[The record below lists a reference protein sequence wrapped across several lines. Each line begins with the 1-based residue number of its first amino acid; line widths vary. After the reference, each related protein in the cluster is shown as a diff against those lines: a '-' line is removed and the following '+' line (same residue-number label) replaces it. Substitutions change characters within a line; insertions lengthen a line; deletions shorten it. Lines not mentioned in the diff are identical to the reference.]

1 MDKLDAMRLYVR
13 IVERGSFTAA
23 STDLG
28 IPRSTST
35 QVINRLEKRLGV
47 RLLQRSTR
55 KVRATLD
62 GELYYQ
68 RCISIL
74 ADVEEAEGA
83 FTGLLPGGEVRVDV
97 QGTIARHFVMPQLP
111 QFFAQYPDISLV
123 MSEGD
128 RWVDL
133 VQEGVDCAIRYGHLA
148 DSELIARRLTMLER
162 LTCASPQYLEHYGH
176 PSSLEQ
182 LNGHRVVALRSITT
196 GKSTP
201 LSFCLGDRIETLQ
214 VPAQLTV
221 TGTESY
227 LDGVKRGLGLAQ
239 FPKFHVE
246 KELDAGNLVEILP
259 NFRPPSEP
267 VSVVF
272 TQNRFLS
279 PRVRAFIEWLSKIF
293 SVSI

>member
-1 MDKLDAMRLYVR
+1 MDRLDAMRLYVR

-28 IPRSTST
+28 VPRSTST
-35 QVINRLEKRLGV
+35 QVINKLEKQLGV

-55 KVRATLD
+55 KVKATLD

-68 RCISIL
+68 RCLSIL

-83 FTGLLPGGEVRVDV
+83 FKGSLPKGEVRVDV
-97 QGTIARHFVMPQLP
+97 QGTIARHFVLP
-111 QFFAQYPDISLV
+111 RLPDFFERYPDITLV

-133 VQEGVDCAIRYGHLA
+133 VQEGVDCAIRYGKLA
-148 DSELIARRLTMLER
+148 DSELIARHLTMLKR
-162 LTCASPQYLEHYGH
+162 LTCASPQYLQQYGW
-176 PSSLEQ
+176 PSSLEE
-182 LNGHRVVALRSITT
+182 LEGHRVVALRSITS

-201 LSFCLGDRIETLQ
+201 LSFCIGDRIEALE
-214 VPAQLTV
+214 VPARLTV

-227 LDGVKRGLGLAQ
+227 LDSVKLGLGLAQ

-246 KELDAGNLVEILP
+246 KELEAGSLVEILP
-259 NFRPPSEP
+259 DFRPPSEP

-279 PRVRAFIEWLSKIF
+279 PRVRVFVKWLAEIF
-293 SVSI
+293 PDK

>member
-23 STDLG
+23 SSDLDV
-28 IPRSTST
+28 PRSTST
-35 QVINRLEKRLGV
+35 QVINKLEKQLGV

-55 KVRATLD
+55 KVKATLD

-68 RCISIL
+68 RCLSIL
-74 ADVEEAEGA
+74 SDVEEAEGA
-83 FTGLLPGGEVRVDV
+83 FKGSLPKGEVRVDV
-97 QGTIARHFVMPQLP
+97 QGTIARYFVMPKLP
-111 QFFAQYPDISLV
+111 QFFERYPDITLV

-148 DSELIARRLTMLER
+148 DSELIARRLTMLDR
-162 LTCASPQYLEHYGH
+162 LTCASPGYLERYGT
-176 PSSLEQ
+176 PKSLRD
-182 LNGHRVVALRSITT
+182 LSHHRAVALRSITT

-201 LSFCLGDRIETLQ
+201 LSFCVGDKVETMEAIA
-214 VPAQLTV
+214 PITV

-227 LDGVKRGLGLAQ
+227 RDAVKLGIGLAQ
-239 FPKFHVE
+239 FPRFHVE
-246 KELDAGNLVEILP
+246 KDLTEGNLIEVLP
-259 NFRPPSEP
+259 NIRPPSEP

-279 PRVRAFIEWLSKIF
+279 PRVRTFIEWLTEIF
-293 SVSI
+293 ADH

>member
-23 STDLG
+23 SSDLC

-35 QVINRLEKRLGV
+35 QVINRLEKQLGV

-55 KVRATLD
+55 RVKATLD

-68 RCISIL
+68 RCLSIL
-74 ADVEEAEGA
+74 SDVEEAEGA
-83 FTGLLPGGEVRVDV
+83 FKGSVPKGEVRVDV
-97 QGTIARHFVMPQLP
+97 QGTIARHFVMPRLP
-111 QFFAQYPDISLV
+111 QFFERYPDITLV

-162 LTCASPQYLEHYGH
+162 LTCASPQYLERYGT
-176 PSSLEQ
+176 PESLSD
-182 LNGHRVVALRSITT
+182 LSGHRVVALRSITT

-201 LSFCLGDRIETLQ
+201 LSFCVGGKVETPQ
-214 VPAQLTV
+214 VPAPMTV

-227 LDGVKRGLGLAQ
+227 LDGVRLGIGLAQ
-239 FPKFHVE
+239 FPRFHVE
-246 KELDAGNLVEILP
+246 KDLAAGNLVEILSSA
-259 NFRPPSEP
+259 RPPSEP

-279 PRVRAFIEWLSKIF
+279 PRVRAFIEWLSEVF
-293 SVSI
+293 VDQ